1 LGTSNKEIKIKKP
14 QFILAIITL
23 ALSPILL
30 AQSASAETRAEYDA
44 KVEIA
49 KANVSA
55 AQARLT
61 AAEDELEA
69 AQRLQSETNLAL
81 TEAQGVLETKNL
93 SVSQKAQAVET
104 AKDAVDQAQ
113 YEYDNNLISD
123 PDWVAPTYQKENIK
137 IIENTTTRVETQT
150 VENILFNSD
159 FSRGTEGWSGVNPGW
174 QGSSPALVDG
184 KIIFSYQTQTVTQGL
199 FSGPFENATLNLS
212 ADWFNNDTNRG
223 QVDIYSMKIEVKDIN
238 QNPVGTATYNS
249 TGSHNWQNKS
259 VSLTATGPVSYLT
272 ISFTG
277 IDSGYWYGVYGPQIK
292 NPVLS
297 IVHGKEI
304 TETTYTYETYYTTE
318 PLLTEGTMQVRIDE
332 GGEATFTAPEGAVF
346 TTSNLRYEAKDRPA
360 CGVDIRPNLQVNS
373 ITIQADNGVWG
384 DPCGGWYKHVIGTIS
399 YLGQPSA
406 PLIKNPELLELLEE
420 PQTIYNNSLV
430 EYAEAQ
436 LEVEN
441 SVTQLKVLQ
450 DKQIENQGKIESAL
464 NSVTTEQEA
473 LRVAQQELDSIPSYE
488 EPTPTPT
495 ETEEP
500 VKEPEEVKPEP
511 IPEPEPPVSPE
522 PSEPELPVNI
532 ETVDPA
538 TLSNEQVAE
547 LISVANEILNNS
559 EQGSAEYEEALE
571 ALFVAAAANDIEL
584 SEELAAIPGLSAAV
598 DAINFIGNVGA
609 DMSPK
614 VREESEK
621 VVVTAIVAVGA
632 AVNAATGA
640 ALTAAAPS
648 AAASASAGGSG
659 GTSSIRRKD

>member
-1 LGTSNKEIKIKKP
+1 M
-14 QFILAIITL
+14 
-23 ALSPILL
+23 
-30 AQSASAETRAEYDA
+30 
-44 KVEIA
+44 
-49 KANVSA
+49 
-55 AQARLT
+55 
-61 AAEDELEA
+61 
-69 AQRLQSETNLAL
+69 
-81 TEAQGVLETKNL
+81 TEAQGVLDTKNL
-93 SVSQKAQAVET
+93 SVGQKAQAVEA

-123 PDWVAPTYQKENIK
+123 PEWTAPTYQKENIR

-249 TGSHNWQNKS
+249 TGSHDWQNKS
-259 VSLTATGPVSYLT
+259 VSLAATGPVSYLT

-373 ITIQADNGVWG
+373 ITIQADNNVWG

-464 NSVTTEQEA
+464 NGVTIEQEA
-473 LRVAQQELDSIPSYE
+473 LRVAQQELDSISSYE

-500 VKEPEEVKPEP
+500 VKEPEEVEPEP

-571 ALFVAAAANDIEL
+571 ALFVAAEANDIEL

-648 AAASASAGGSG
+648 AAASVSAGGSG

>member
-1 LGTSNKEIKIKKP
+1 
-14 QFILAIITL
+14 
-23 ALSPILL
+23 
-30 AQSASAETRAEYDA
+30 
-44 KVEIA
+44 
-49 KANVSA
+49 
-55 AQARLT
+55 
-61 AAEDELEA
+61 
-69 AQRLQSETNLAL
+69 
-81 TEAQGVLETKNL
+81 
-93 SVSQKAQAVET
+93 
-104 AKDAVDQAQ
+104 
-113 YEYDNNLISD
+113 
-123 PDWVAPTYQKENIK
+123 
-137 IIENTTTRVETQT
+137 
-150 VENILFNSD
+150 
-159 FSRGTEGWSGVNPGW
+159 
-174 QGSSPALVDG
+174 
-184 KIIFSYQTQTVTQGL
+184 
-199 FSGPFENATLNLS
+199 
-212 ADWFNNDTNRG
+212 
-223 QVDIYSMKIEVKDIN
+223 
-238 QNPVGTATYNS
+238 
-249 TGSHNWQNKS
+249 
-259 VSLTATGPVSYLT
+259 
-272 ISFTG
+272 
-277 IDSGYWYGVYGPQIK
+277 
-292 NPVLS
+292 
-297 IVHGKEI
+297 
-304 TETTYTYETYYTTE
+304 
-318 PLLTEGTMQVRIDE
+318 
-332 GGEATFTAPEGAVF
+332 
-346 TTSNLRYEAKDRPA
+346 
-360 CGVDIRPNLQVNS
+360 
-373 ITIQADNGVWG
+373 
-384 DPCGGWYKHVIGTIS
+384 
-399 YLGQPSA
+399 
-406 PLIKNPELLELLEE
+406 LIKNPELLELLEE
-420 PQTIYNNSLV
+420 PQAIYNNSLV

-441 SVTQLKVLQ
+441 STTQLKVLQ

-464 NSVTTEQEA
+464 NSVTIEQEA

-571 ALFVAAAANDIEL
+571 ALFVAAQANDIEL